1 MNIDFARKLELAYH
15 QQCKNLCNE
24 FHLKQTGF
32 DILMFLGNNPQY
44 KHAKDIVEIRKI
56 KANLVS
62 IHVDQLVDQGYLSR
76 IDVPGD
82 RRKVELVLNKKA
94 NDVIKKGKAFQNHFF
109 SSLFSDIEQ
118 QSSHRRSLFHSCN
131 LFCWN
136 GSRSRNRFCRNVS
149 GCCY

>member
-15 QQCKNLCNE
+15 QQCKDLCNE

-44 KHAKDIVEIRKI
+44 KYAKDIVEIRKI

-82 RRKVELVLNKKA
+82 RRKVELVLKK
-94 NDVIKKGKAFQNHFF
+94 KRMM
-109 SSLFSDIEQ
+109 L
-118 QSSHRRSLFHSCN
+118 
-131 LFCWN
+131 
-136 GSRSRNRFCRNVS
+136 
-149 GCCY
+149 

>member
-15 QQCKNLCNE
+15 QQCKDLCNE

-44 KHAKDIVEIRKI
+44 KYAKDIVEIRKI

-94 NDVIKKGKAFQNHFF
+94 NDVIKKGKAFKTISFLHFF
-109 SSLFSDIEQ
+109 QILMKSIKRYLKK
-118 QSSHRRSLFHSCN
+118 H
-131 LFCWN
+131 
-136 GSRSRNRFCRNVS
+136 
-149 GCCY
+149 

>member
-62 IHVDQLVDQGYLSR
+62 IHVD
-76 IDVPGD
+76 
-82 RRKVELVLNKKA
+82 
-94 NDVIKKGKAFQNHFF
+94 FF
-109 SSLFSDIEQ
+109 SSLFSDIDEKHQ
-118 QSSHRRSLFHSCN
+118 KIFKETLELMEKNIDC
-131 LFCWN
+131 LLEEK
-136 GSRSRNRFCRNVS
+136 
-149 GCCY
+149 

>member
-15 QQCKNLCNE
+15 QQCKDLCNE

-44 KHAKDIVEIRKI
+44 KYAKDIVEIRKI

-62 IHVDQLVDQGYLSR
+62 IHVD
-76 IDVPGD
+76 
-82 RRKVELVLNKKA
+82 KKA

-109 SSLFSDIEQ
+109 SSLFSDIDEKHQ
-118 QSSHRRSLFHSCN
+118 KIFKETLELMKKNIDC
-131 LFCWN
+131 LLEEK
-136 GSRSRNRFCRNVS
+136 
-149 GCCY
+149 